1 MIVQGKFCLMS
12 KTASLSPTHWKAIEL
27 ISGGKMSLKEVAQA
41 VGLQPDTLYKLYEG
55 HESRG
60 VTGQLFKAEL
70 NKITKKNISRV
81 KDLIADNKFL
91 SHMMLNDYLRRK
103 FSLDYVSDGDV
114 ETIISVVNA
123 LNKAPTVEI
132 NSTSFSY
139 TKGLSAEDLMHEF
152 NRLKSLAQGAL
163 NIRGVQG
170 PGSGRSRR
178 ISLPVGS
185 GSGSQEEPEDPDLR
199 ADAQTESFS

>member
-1 MIVQGKFCLMS
+1 MS
-12 KTASLSPTHWKAIEL
+12 KTASLSEKHWKAIEL
-27 ISGGKMSLKEVAQA
+27 ISDGKMSLKEVAQA
-41 VGLQPDTLYKLYEG
+41 VDLKPDTLYKLYEG
-55 HESRG
+55 HESMR

-70 NKITKKNISRV
+70 QKITKKNISRV

-103 FSLDYVSDGDV
+103 FSLDYVSDEDV

-132 NSTSFSY
+132 NATSFSY

-152 NRLKSLAQGAL
+152 NRLKSLAEGTL
-163 NIRGVQG
+163 NVRGIQ
-170 PGSGRSRR
+170 S
-178 ISLPVGS
+178 S
-185 GSGSQEEPEDPDLR
+185 GSGSTGRIPVLDEPGSGPG
-199 ADAQTESFS
+199 